1 MCLELGEDSV
11 ASYPC
16 GPLHMA
22 SSPDFLP
29 NVPDIFLPSGGI
41 QKLIMMDMSYDTIK
55 FCRDAEANVSDDGI
69 EMFFMVGDE
78 EFLPIKERYTFFCF
92 CLKDY

>member
-1 MCLELGEDSV
+1 MELGGDSV

-22 SSPDFLP
+22 PSPDFLP

-41 QKLIMMDMSYDTIK
+41 QKLIMMDMSYDMIK
-55 FCRDAEANVSDDGI
+55 FCRDAESNVSDDSI
-69 EMFFMVGDE
+69 ETFFMVGDE
-78 EFLPIKERYTFFCF
+78 EFLPIKERYAFFHF
-92 CLKDY
+92 YLKYY